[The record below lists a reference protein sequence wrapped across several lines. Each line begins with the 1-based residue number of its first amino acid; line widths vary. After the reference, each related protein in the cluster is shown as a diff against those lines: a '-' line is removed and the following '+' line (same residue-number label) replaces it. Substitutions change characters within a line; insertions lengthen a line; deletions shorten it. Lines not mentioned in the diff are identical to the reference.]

1 MSRVVVIGGSGH
13 VAPISCRGW
22 FLPGS
27 MWSASI
33 ADSARPGIATAH
45 APMQRPSAKKIAVT
59 PARARIGAFARVI
72 VEERL
77 IRRNLEHSAPGHAD
91 HGFPTLAS
99 FIMSSH
105 GFLVE
110 LVPRGL
116 PFVPSISWP

>member
-33 ADSARPGIATAH
+33 ADSARPGI
-45 APMQRPSAKKIAVT
+45 
-59 PARARIGAFARVI
+59 
-72 VEERL
+72 EERL